1 MWFMIISMIC
11 GLVATIAPSV
21 TPNYEYVRMI
31 CLIVY
36 SVVTLLGGLLEA
48 IKIYFFTEEEE
59 YEL

>member
-1 MWFMIISMIC
+1 MIC

>member
-1 MWFMIISMIC
+1 MIC

-21 TPNYEYVRMI
+21 TPDHEYVRMM

-36 SVVTLLGGLLEA
+36 SVVTLLGALLEI

-59 YEL
+59 FEL